1 MDSRRSHRYHRRHN
15 PNALM
20 NTPAL
25 VVRFVAVLA
34 VVLFTRLDAPAAS
47 VIPGPLR
54 EWEDWATWDAKH
66 RNCPTPF
73 NDAAKHICFWPG
85 ELVLKADSQAASW
98 EMSVAVYSKTWVP
111 LPGGGETWP
120 QDVLVDG
127 APAPVVDHENR
138 PCIQLDAGMHKVA
151 GKFGWETEMPQLI
164 RVPREVGLLSLSL
177 EGKKV
182 DLPNWDEAGNLW
194 LKRAR
199 VEATDKDALAVQVW
213 RVIEDGIPLWLRTE
227 IELSVSGKSREEEIG
242 NIVPEG
248 WSIASVDAPV
258 PVAVDDQGRM
268 KTQVRAGKWTI
279 RVDAFRAADVR
290 EIKFATGV
298 QPVTSSELVG
308 FRAAPEFRMAELD
321 GLQQV
326 DVTQTTFPEKW
337 RNLPVYQWS
346 TDKSFQLVE
355 KMRGMGLQ
363 KPEGLRISRT
373 FWLDENG
380 RGLTFRDQVNG
391 SMQQIWRLDI
401 AEGQELGAAKIGG
414 QAQLITTNPV
424 NGAHGVEIRAR
435 NLDLQAI
442 GRSDH
447 VGEIAATGWRSPADG
462 LDISINLPPGWR
474 LFALFGADWVS
485 GDWLTAWTL
494 LDLFLLLIFSLA
506 VFKLWGFK
514 AGLVAFLAFGLG
526 YHEPGA
532 PRLAWL
538 ALLVP
543 LALLRVVPAGIA
555 RKCIEVWRC
564 LAIAVLVLFLIP
576 FVALQIQ
583 GVIYPQ
589 LERPGMQYGE
599 RGFFGDTVTPRGQYP
614 AAVTPL
620 PTAANL
626 EAQDMVPPQ
635 ESSSYGWS
643 SSLRKGGRGRFEGN
657 LRYESKAK
665 IQTGPAEPEW
675 SWNIVRCGWNGPVTA
690 TEKVRP
696 VFISLNMHRVLTV
709 VRVALLLLLG
719 ALLLRSRRNTPETKT
734 PASKAAPAGAAA
746 VVLLVAL
753 LLPGSAAAELPSKE
767 MLNTLRERLLE
778 TSDAFPRAAEI
789 AAVDLKVVDAKIS
802 MTAEVHAAVKVAV
815 PMPGRLPAW
824 SPVTVK
830 VDGQA
835 SSVVRREEGYL
846 WVVVPAGVHR
856 VVVEGLL
863 PGSTEW
869 EWTFLLKP
877 RHVSIDAPGWTVTGV
892 RPNGIPEN
900 QVFFVRQRAAVAGEA
915 EYDRKDFNTI
925 VVVDR
930 QLEVGLIWQVRNAV
944 TRLSQTGKA
953 VSLRVPLLAGEKVLS
968 SAVVVKDGF
977 VEVRLGAGEKEFAWE
992 SELPVGSQVALTA
1005 EKTDRWVE
1013 RWHLV
1018 TSPVWN
1024 ASLSGLSP
1032 VFEAAEQN
1040 LVPVWHPWP
1049 GESVTLA
1056 FSKPEAVSGDTITV
1070 RRVSHEISLGSRQR
1084 TSRVTLNV
1092 EASLG
1097 DDFLVELDPA
1107 AEISSLRHDDREI
1120 PVRRDGSKLVVP
1132 VHPGSQTLNIEW
1144 RANEALQTVVHA
1156 DKIRLPVEAANVTTV
1171 MNVPDSRWVLWAD
1184 GPLRGPAVRF
1194 WTVLIIS
1201 ILAAWVV
1208 GGLKLSPISRI
1219 QWMLLALGLTQI
1231 HVAAALIVVGWF
1243 FLVAWRGKAANAQ
1256 LDAVRFGFLQIFI
1269 AGLTVIVLGVLVAAV
1284 SEGLL
1289 GNPEMFIRGNGSS
1302 RTSLQWFQPR
1312 VGNELPLPVV
1322 VSVSVWFYRLLMLAW
1337 ALWLA
1342 ASLIRWLKWAWTQ
1355 FSQGGCWKSSQTKS
1369 PAVPPPL
1376 AEVKK

>member
-1 MDSRRSHRYHRRHN
+1 
-15 PNALM
+15 M

-25 VVRFVAVLA
+25 FVRFVAILG
-34 VVLFTRLDAPAAS
+34 VVLSTGLGAVAAPP
-47 VIPGPLR
+47 IPEPLK
-54 EWEDWATWDAKH
+54 EWVGWATWDAEH
-66 RNCPTPF
+66 RDCPTPF
-73 NDAAKHICFWPG
+73 NKSDKHICFWPG
-85 ELVLKADSQAASW
+85 ELLLKADVQSASW
-98 EMSVAVYSKTWVP
+98 EMNVAVFSKTWVP

-120 QDVLVDG
+120 QDVRSDG
-127 APAPVVDHENR
+127 SPVAVVDREGR
-138 PCIQLDAGMHKVA
+138 PCVQLDAGTHKVA
-151 GKFGWETEMPQLI
+151 GQFRWETEMPQLV

-177 EGKKV
+177 EGKRV

-199 VEATDKDALAVQVW
+199 VEATDKDAIAAQVW

-227 IELSVSGKSREEEIG
+227 IELSVSGKSREEDIG
-242 NIVPEG
+242 NVVPEG
-248 WSIASVDAPV
+248 WSIASVESPV

-268 KTQVRAGKWTI
+268 KAQVRAGKWTI

-290 EIKFATGV
+290 EIKFAAGV
-298 QPVTSSELVG
+298 QPVTDSELVG

-337 RNLPVYQWS
+337 RNLPVYQWP

-380 RGLTFRDQVNG
+380 RGLTFRDQING

-538 ALLVP
+538 SLLVP
-543 LALLRVVPAGIA
+543 LALLRVVPAGMA
-555 RKCIEVWRC
+555 RKFIEVWRR
-564 LAIAVLVLFLIP
+564 LAVAVLVLFFVP
-576 FVALQIQ
+576 FVAGQIQ

-599 RGFFGDTVTPRGQYP
+599 GGFFGARSFAKSPV
-614 AAVTPL
+614 AVTPL
-620 PTAANL
+620 PAANL
-626 EAQDMVPPQ
+626 EAQDVALQ
-635 ESSSYGWS
+635 EGSSSYGWS
-643 SSLRKGGRGRFEGN
+643 SAIRKGGRGKLESN

-675 SWNIVRCGWNGPVTA
+675 SWNVVSCGWNGPVTA

-696 VFISLNMHRVLTV
+696 VFISLNIHRVLTV

-719 ALLLRSRRNTPETKT
+719 ALLLHSRWNTPETKT
-734 PASKAAPAGAAA
+734 PASKVAPTGVAA
-746 VVLLVAL
+746 LMLVAAL
-753 LLPGSAAAELPSKE
+753 LLPGTAAAELPSKE

-789 AAVDLKVVDAKIS
+789 AAVDLKVADAKIS

-830 VDGQA
+830 VDGQT

-877 RHVSIDAPGWTVTGV
+877 RHVSIEAPGWTVTGV

-900 QVFFVRQRAAVAGEA
+900 QVFFARQRAAVAGEA

-930 QLEVGLIWQVRNAV
+930 QLEVGLIWQVRNVV

-953 VSLRVPLLAGEKVLS
+953 VSLRVPLLAGEKVLT

-992 SELPVGSQVALTA
+992 SELPVGSQIALTA

-1018 TSPVWN
+1018 ASPVWN

-1084 TSRVTLNV
+1084 TSRVMLNV

-1097 DDFLVELDPA
+1097 DDFLVELNPA
-1107 AEISSLRHDDREI
+1107 AEISSLRQDDREI

-1144 RANEALQTVVHA
+1144 RANEALQTVARA
-1156 DKIRLPVEAANVTTV
+1156 DQVKLPVEAANVTTV
-1171 MNVPDSRWVLWAD
+1171 MNVPDSRWVLWAG

-1194 WTVLIIS
+1194 WTVLVIS
-1201 ILAAWVV
+1201 ILAAWVL

-1219 QWMLLALGLTQI
+1219 QWVLLALGLTQV
-1231 HVAAALIVVGWF
+1231 HVVAALIVVGWF
-1243 FLVAWRGKAANAQ
+1243 FLVAWRGKAANAG

-1269 AGLTVIVLGVLVAAV
+1269 AGLTVIVMGVLVAAV

-1312 VGNELPLPVV
+1312 TGNELPLPVV

-1342 ASLIRWLKWAWTQ
+1342 ASLIRWLKWAWNQ
-1355 FSQGGCWKSSQTKS
+1355 FSQGGFWKNSEKPT
-1369 PAVPPPL
+1369 PTPVAPPPL
-1376 AEVKK
+1376 MDVKK